1 MMPARSLAE
10 LQLENIRASRRGV
23 TIIATAAVVL
33 AVVGALGWWLP
44 ERTMGLVLFGGMGL
58 IFPLGLLLNRLLGID
73 FFIQDNPLGTLGGLA
88 AVWQQFF
95 TPLFIWF
102 YFRHLPQ
109 LPMLVG
115 VVAGAHFFVYAWL
128 YSSRTYWF
136 LTIATVA
143 VAYGGG
149 LLFATHSFVVVPWS
163 MAVVYGL
170 GVLGLLR
177 ENRADLQPQPRSAAS
192 VPSNAPAKREPA
204 GEIRCNPFFELL
216 SSPSL

>member
-10 LQLENIRASRRGV
+10 LQQENIQASRRGV

-33 AVVGALGWWLP
+33 ALVGMLGWWLP
-44 ERTMGLVLFGGMGL
+44 TRTMGLVLFAGMGL
-58 IFPLGLLLNRLLGID
+58 IFPLGLLVNRLLGIN
-73 FFIQDNPLGTLGGLA
+73 FFIKDNPLGTLGGLA

-95 TPLFIWF
+95 TPLLIWC
-102 YFRHLPQ
+102 YFRHVPQ
-109 LPMLVG
+109 LPMMVG

-136 LTIATVA
+136 LTLATVA

-149 LLFATHSFVVVPWS
+149 LLTPAHSFVVVPWG
-163 MAVVYGL
+163 MAVVYAL
-170 GVLGLLR
+170 GVLGLLG
-177 ENRADLQPQPRSAAS
+177 ENRADRQRVGASLTQPK
-192 VPSNAPAKREPA
+192 APARREPV